1 VIVPYDENTAGYTAD
16 AYSEEYLGKY
26 ITQPEFNE
34 IITYC
39 SRKMQHLWMYV
50 KDNDKS
56 TLPHYLKI
64 LSLLILSFLISYIVG
79 IFCVV
84 DIIIENEASV
94 YLAFFCFV
102 VRTSLAFGLT
112 IFNHCRAFEKFRTP
126 EEMIKDELNEYF
138 KAVNPKYP
146 EIQFNFNET
155 LNRIEVDVLKY
166 KGSNDDI
173 SSHKTGR
180 TRGNDEI
187 SKRNTIR
194 SSFTKK

>member
-1 VIVPYDENTAGYTAD
+1 
-16 AYSEEYLGKY
+16 
-26 ITQPEFNE
+26 
-34 IITYC
+34 
-39 SRKMQHLWMYV
+39 
-50 KDNDKS
+50 
-56 TLPHYLKI
+56 
-64 LSLLILSFLISYIVG
+64 
-79 IFCVV
+79 
-84 DIIIENEASV
+84 
-94 YLAFFCFV
+94 
-102 VRTSLAFGLT
+102 LAFGLT

-173 SSHKTGR
+173 SSHKTGK